1 MEQPGALDADDVRD
15 LKALALRATRLWGD
29 DPATASRRARYT
41 AGTIE
46 GRSLPS
52 YVDEEGVD
60 PGNETE
66 TLAELTVE
74 VRNARWA
81 GVPFTLRSGKALG
94 TPRHEIVFTFRP
106 PAHVPELINGSGR
119 PNRLRLDL
127 KTLEMT
133 LELDVNGPGDPYTI
147 DHVQL
152 TAALNPGQLPAYG
165 EVLAGVLEGNPL
177 LAVRGDT
184 AETCW
189 HLVDPVLAAWR
200 AGEVALDEY
209 PAGSSGPW
217 QTDD

>member
-1 MEQPGALDADDVRD
+1 
-15 LKALALRATRLWGD
+15 
-29 DPATASRRARYT
+29 
-41 AGTIE
+41 
-46 GRSLPS
+46 
-52 YVDEEGVD
+52 
-60 PGNETE
+60 
-66 TLAELTVE
+66 
-74 VRNARWA
+74 
-81 GVPFTLRSGKALG
+81 VPFTLRSGKALG
-94 TPRHEIVFTFRP
+94 APRHEIAFTFRA
-106 PAHVPELINGSGR
+106 PAHVPDLISGSGR

-127 KTLEMT
+127 KTLQMT

-147 DHVQL
+147 DHAQL

-200 AGEVALDEY
+200 EGKVPLDEY

-217 QTDD
+217 PTGS